1 MSWSKAVSEAR
12 YWATSNSLGFVVA
25 SEDEKSRRII
35 FKGSSASFYVT
46 VPDSENLGRSDVW
59 SEDDRCIK
67 LLLPHLESATSR
79 QRSMIEMLQDVALCL
94 SSSDSQKAEQDD
106 DEVSDGEDDDDTYYN
121 EGDEFLESKSDHS
134 TEEASFSAKD
144 FFTGQGSPVAVHRL
158 LADLTNFTKSSS
170 RCGISGRPRGDKLFV
185 WDVELSDFEPKS
197 LLGKDLAAYAHKYRR
212 KPVIE
217 VEMQFP
223 KEYPMFPPFVRVIRP
238 RFKFLTG
245 HVTIGGSICME
256 MLTRSGWT
264 PSNDIEGILVQVR
277 AEIMSDLNAQL
288 DPHNPDQEYSESEA
302 KTAFERMVQKYGWNR

>member
-1 MSWSKAVSEAR
+1 
-12 YWATSNSLGFVVA
+12 
-25 SEDEKSRRII
+25 
-35 FKGSSASFYVT
+35 
-46 VPDSENLGRSDVW
+46 
-59 SEDDRCIK
+59 
-67 LLLPHLESATSR
+67 
-79 QRSMIEMLQDVALCL
+79 MIEMLQDVALCL
-94 SSSDSQKAEQDD
+94 VKQDD

-223 KEYPMFPPFVRVIRP
+223 KEYPMFPPF
-238 RFKFLTG
+238 
-245 HVTIGGSICME
+245 
-256 MLTRSGWT
+256 
-264 PSNDIEGILVQVR
+264 GILVQVR

-288 DPHNPDQEYSESEA
+288 DPNNPDQEYSESEA